1 MDTYSIKSPYVFLF
15 FKVLLKY
22 LSDTY
27 TCTVEEIKDSTVMKG
42 FIILTD
48 FIAASSP
55 TVVKPQAGQQWLH
68 FSDLYLKSSI
78 TFRDISESHFHI
90 QIST

>member
-27 TCTVEEIKDSTVMKG
+27 TCTVEEIKDLTVPSVLTTVWEGQVVDPTTSKSLRHSTARVDKI
-42 FIILTD
+42 FC
-48 FIAASSP
+48 
-55 TVVKPQAGQQWLH
+55 
-68 FSDLYLKSSI
+68 
-78 TFRDISESHFHI
+78 
-90 QIST
+90 